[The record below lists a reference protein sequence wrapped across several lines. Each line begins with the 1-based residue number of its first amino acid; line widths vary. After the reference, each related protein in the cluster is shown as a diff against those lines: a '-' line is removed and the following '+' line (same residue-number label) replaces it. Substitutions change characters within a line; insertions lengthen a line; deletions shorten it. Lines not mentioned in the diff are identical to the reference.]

1 MSSQEKNILVDGLN
15 VHYWEAGEGQ
25 SRALLLIHGGVG
37 DAKLH
42 WQPVLP
48 ILAETF
54 HVLAPDLPGFGG
66 SAALPVNRTDVLL
79 HWIKSFIDAHQL
91 EQVVLVGNAFGA
103 LVVRLF
109 AAANPKYA
117 PAVILINGGGVPDL
131 PGFFKVVDKI
141 PGLSTIIFARFGK
154 MMSNPGALQRLI
166 HIKPVL
172 TDSFYATAR
181 SASRPF
187 SRMMQMLV
195 SSGIPSE
202 RTPLVPTLI
211 LWGIEDTFTPSS
223 DREAI
228 KASIPGAV
236 LTEIAD
242 CGHMPQL
249 ETPDVFSWQIT
260 TFLEKL
266 SRPPTVAKAG
276 PKVLRKLSG

>member
-1 MSSQEKNILVDGLN
+1 MNEQEKNILVDGLN
-15 VHYWEAGEGQ
+15 VHYWEAGETNA
-25 SRALLLIHGGVG
+25 RPLLLIHGGFG

-42 WQPVLP
+42 WEPVLP
-48 ILAETF
+48 LLAETF
-54 HVLAPDLPGFGG
+54 HVLAPDLPGFGQ
-66 SAALPVNRTDVLL
+66 SQPLPVKRTDVLM

-91 EQVVLVGNAFGA
+91 EQVVLVGNSFGA
-103 LVVRLF
+103 LLVRLF

-131 PGFFKVVDKI
+131 PAFFKWVDRI
-141 PGLSTIIFARFGK
+141 PGLSTLIFAQFGK
-154 MMSNPGALQRLI
+154 MTTNSSALQKLI
-166 HIKPVL
+166 YIKPIL
-172 TDSFYATAR
+172 TDTFYAGAKI
-181 SASRPF
+181 ASPAF

-211 LWGIEDTFTPSS
+211 LWGVEDTFTPPG

-228 KASIPGAV
+228 KASIPGSL

-249 ETPDVFSWQIT
+249 ETPDVFNWQIT
-260 TFLEKL
+260 TFLDKL
-266 SRPPTVAKAG
+266 ARPAAATKAG
-276 PKVLRKLSG
+276 PKMLRKLSG

>member
-1 MSSQEKNILVDGLN
+1 ML
-15 VHYWEAGEGQ
+15 
-25 SRALLLIHGGVG
+25 
-37 DAKLH
+37 
-42 WQPVLP
+42 
-48 ILAETF
+48 
-54 HVLAPDLPGFGG
+54 
-66 SAALPVNRTDVLL
+66 
-79 HWIKSFIDAHQL
+79 
-91 EQVVLVGNAFGA
+91 
-103 LVVRLF
+103 VRLF

-117 PAVILINGGGVPDL
+117 PAVILINGGGVPEL
-131 PGFFKVVDKI
+131 PGFFKIVDKI
-141 PGLSTIIFARFGK
+141 PGLSTIVFAQFGK
-154 MMSNPGALQRLI
+154 MTTDPGALQRLI
-166 HIKPVL
+166 HIKSVL
-172 TDSFYATAR
+172 TDDFYAASKTA
-181 SASRPF
+181 ARPF

-211 LWGIEDTFTPSS
+211 LWGIEDTFTPPG

-266 SRPPTVAKAG
+266 SRPAAVAKMG
-276 PKVLRKLSG
+276 PKLLRKLSG

>member
-15 VHYWEAGEGQ
+15 VHYWEAGKGQ

-79 HWIKSFIDAHQL
+79 HWIKSFIDVHQL

-211 LWGIEDTFTPSS
+211 LWGIEDTFTPPS

>member
-1 MSSQEKNILVDGLN
+1 MTSQEKNILVDGLN
-15 VHYWEAGEGQ
+15 VHYWEAGEDQ
-25 SRALLLIHGGVG
+25 VRVLLLIHGGVG

-42 WQPVLP
+42 WEPVLP
-48 ILAETF
+48 LLAETF
-54 HVLAPDLPGFGG
+54 HILAPDLPGFGG
-66 SAALPVNRTDVLL
+66 SEALPVNRTDTLL

-103 LVVRLF
+103 LIVRLF

-131 PGFFKVVDKI
+131 PVFFKLVEKI
-141 PGLSTIIFARFGK
+141 PGLSTIIFAQFGK
-154 MMSNPGALQRLI
+154 MMTNPGALQRLI

-172 TDSFYATAR
+172 TENFYATAR
-181 SASRPF
+181 NASRPF

-195 SSGIPSE
+195 SSGIPFE

-211 LWGIEDTFTPSS
+211 LWGVEDTFTHPEE
-223 DREAI
+223 REAI
-228 KASIPGAV
+228 KASIPGSV
-236 LTEIAD
+236 LTEIAG

-260 TFLEKL
+260 TFLDKL
-266 SRPPTVAKAG
+266 ARPPSANKAG
-276 PKVLRKLSG
+276 PKLLRKLSG